1 MKMDSRITVDRPKI
15 PRRPRVRRAL
25 RWVERGFA
33 VFGVLCLLYV
43 LTVDLSI
50 ITSPSMSPALQ
61 GTSVDNGDRV
71 VTEKVTRWFRQPRRW
86 EVIAFTRDDGVQ
98 LMKRVV
104 GLPGETVQLSQDR
117 RLLINGKPIEMP
129 PGLNQKHLR
138 FGNLFEGKPIPCD
151 SGYYVLGDDLKD
163 SDDSRFNGPV
173 KPSRLIGRA
182 WLIVSPWSRF
192 GFVR

>member
-1 MKMDSRITVDRPKI
+1 MKTDSRTIVEPPAI
-15 PRRPRVRRAL
+15 PRRTRVRRAL

-50 ITSPSMSPALQ
+50 VTSSSMSPTLQ
-61 GTSVDNGDRV
+61 GKNVDDGDHV

-86 EVIAFTRDDGVQ
+86 EVIVFTRDDGVQ

-104 GLPGETVQLSQDR
+104 GLPGETVQLSEDR
-117 RLLINGKPIEMP
+117 RLLIDGKLVEMP
-129 PGLNQKHLR
+129 SGLNQKYLK
-138 FGNLFEGKPIPCD
+138 FGNLFEGKPVPCGE
-151 SGYYVLGDDLKD
+151 GYYMLGDDLKD

-173 KPSRLIGRA
+173 MPSRLIGRA
-182 WLIVSPWSRF
+182 WLIVSPWDRF

>member
-1 MKMDSRITVDRPKI
+1 MKTDSRTIIESQPI
-15 PRRPRVRRAL
+15 SRRTRIRQTL

-33 VFGVLCLLYV
+33 VFGVLCLLYM
-43 LTVDLSI
+43 LTVDISMV
-50 ITSPSMSPALQ
+50 TSPSMSPTLQ
-61 GTSVDNGDRV
+61 GKSVDDGDRV
-71 VTEKVTRWFRQPRRW
+71 VTEKVTRWLRQPRRW
-86 EVIAFTRDDGVQ
+86 EVIVFTRDDGVE

-104 GLPGETVQLSQDR
+104 GLPGETVQLSKDG
-117 RLLINGKPIEMP
+117 RLLIDGKEVEMP
-129 PGLNQKHLR
+129 PGLNQKHLK
-138 FGNLFEGKPIPCD
+138 FGNLFEGKPVSCGT
-151 SGYYVLGDDLKD
+151 GYYVLGDDLKD

>member
-1 MKMDSRITVDRPKI
+1 MKTLSPAIVEQPVISRRT
-15 PRRPRVRRAL
+15 RVRRAL

-43 LTVDLSI
+43 LTVDISI
-50 ITSPSMSPALQ
+50 ITSPSMSPTLQ
-61 GTSVDNGDRV
+61 GMNVDDGDRV

-98 LMKRVV
+98 LMKRVA
-104 GLPGETVQLSQDR
+104 GLPGETVQLSEDR
-117 RLLINGKPIEMP
+117 RLLIDGKPVEVP
-129 PGLNQKHLR
+129 AGLNQKYLK
-138 FGNLFEGKPIPCD
+138 FGNLFEGKPIACGD
-151 SGYYVLGDDLKD
+151 GYYVLGDDLKD

-173 KPSRLIGRA
+173 KPSRLIGCA
-182 WLIVSPWSRF
+182 WLIVSPWERF